1 MSVQRK
7 RALKQLCKVIKQQ
20 ITKEWKGLVKI
31 MKKFL
36 TLLLMV
42 AMTMGILSG
51 CGGNGAETPV
61 EETTEEVTEETSE
74 ETTAEETTAEE
85 TTVEEAS
92 QTGSSEAKGTEAN
105 PFILGVSPM
114 SGWYAWYGVEG
125 TGIFE
130 ENGVYVDIRF
140 FPVYSDSLT
149 AFYSGQVDGI
159 CIAASDAVAPLNEN
173 VEFKIVLVN
182 DNSYGADGLV
192 VNDSIASI
200 AELKGKTVATEVGT
214 LEHMFLLKILE
225 QNNMTV
231 DDINFVN
238 MTINDAGPAFIA
250 GSIDAAVLWE
260 PTLSTAIAAG
270 GNLLYSTKE
279 EPGLIPDTLAVRQE
293 VLDTSSDAVQKIVD
307 SWFDG
312 VEKLNAKDEAFLNE
326 ICKGAE
332 LELDDYMTMLDGVTI
347 FDKAMNEET
356 FKSGD
361 DYTYLNYTLQKSAEF
376 LLETSMISEMPDDVS
391 VILDDTFIKGAQ

>member
-1 MSVQRK
+1 
-7 RALKQLCKVIKQQ
+7 
-20 ITKEWKGLVKI
+20 
-31 MKKFL
+31 MKKFMSILL
-36 TLLLMV
+36 TCIMV
-42 AMTMGILSG
+42 ISVLAG
-51 CGGNGAETPV
+51 CGDSSDKADDTKKTEATGDSSAE
-61 EETTEEVTEETSE
+61 
-74 ETTAEETTAEE
+74 
-85 TTVEEAS
+85 
-92 QTGSSEAKGTEAN
+92 KGTKDN

-114 SGWYAWYGVEG
+114 SGWYAWYGIEG

-130 ENGVYVDIRF
+130 ENGVYVNIQF

-159 CIAASDAVAPLNEN
+159 CIAASDAVAPLNEG
-173 VEFKIVLVN
+173 VDFKVVLVN

-192 VNDSIASI
+192 VQDGINSI
-200 AELKGKTVATEVGT
+200 EDLKGKTVATEIGT

-225 QNNMTV
+225 ENNMTI
-231 DDINFVN
+231 DDINFTN

-250 GSIDAAVLWE
+250 GSVDAAVLWE

-293 VLDTSSDAVQKIVD
+293 VLDSSPDAVQKIVD

-312 VEKLNAKDEAFLNE
+312 VEKLQAEDEDFINA
-326 ICKGAE
+326 ICEGAE
-332 LELDDYMTMLDGVTI
+332 LEPDDYMVMLEGVTI

-356 FKSGD
+356 FKNGD
-361 DYTYLNYTLQKSAEF
+361 DYTYLSYTLQKSAEF
-376 LLETSMISEMPDDVS
+376 LLDTKMIDEIPEDVTA
-391 VILDDTFIKGAQ
+391 ILDDTYIKGAK

>member
-1 MSVQRK
+1 
-7 RALKQLCKVIKQQ
+7 
-20 ITKEWKGLVKI
+20 
-31 MKKFL
+31 MKKFMSI
-36 TLLLMV
+36 LLACIMV
-42 AMTMGILSG
+42 ISMMTG
-51 CGGNGAETPV
+51 CGS
-61 EETTEEVTEETSE
+61 TSDNADD
-74 ETTAEETTAEE
+74 T
-85 TTVEEAS
+85 
-92 QTGSSEAKGTEAN
+92 KGTETAVDSNAEKGTKEN

-130 ENGVYVDIRF
+130 KNGVYVNIQF

-149 AFYSGQVDGI
+149 AFYSGKVDGI
-159 CIAASDAVAPLNEN
+159 CIAASDTVAPLNEG
-173 VEFKIVLVN
+173 VDFKVVLVN

-192 VNDSIASI
+192 VQNGINSIQ
-200 AELKGKTVATEVGT
+200 ELKGKTVATEVGT

-225 QNNMTV
+225 ENNMTI

-250 GSIDAAVLWE
+250 GSVDAAVLWE

-293 VLDTSSDAVQKIVD
+293 VLDSSSDAVQKIVD

-312 VEKLNAKDEAFLNE
+312 VEKLNAKDEEFINA
-326 ICKGAE
+326 ICEGAE
-332 LELDDYMTMLDGVTI
+332 LEHDDYMTMLDGVTI

-356 FKSGD
+356 FKEGE
-361 DYTYLNYTLQKSAEF
+361 DYTYLRYTLQKSAEF
-376 LLETSMISEMPDDVS
+376 LLDTNMISEMPEDVTA
-391 VILDDTFIKGAQ
+391 ILDDTYIKGDK